1 MNYRFIKDKTDATLM
16 VKALEQMPQEYRAL
30 VKENDTHGALG
41 IEYYDGTSWK
51 LYAWWR

>member
-1 MNYRFIKDKTDATLM
+1 MNYRFVKDKTDATLM

-30 VKENDTHGALG
+30 VKENGALG